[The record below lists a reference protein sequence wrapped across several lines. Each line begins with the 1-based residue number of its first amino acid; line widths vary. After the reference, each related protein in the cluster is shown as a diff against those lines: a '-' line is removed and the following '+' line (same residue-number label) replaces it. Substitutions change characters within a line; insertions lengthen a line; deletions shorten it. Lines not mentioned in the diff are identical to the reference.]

1 MSSISRDFLKSF
13 PKLVNNDEYAAE
25 IRATNNAHMLP
36 NLFRVKGEPFSLKD
50 RPQFDVLF
58 EKTLYPDLIIMS
70 GRQLGKC
77 VKCTKKDDSLALR
90 DCFGCRLDTAFDNQD
105 ISHVASERDSVSH
118 TGKVTCYMSP
128 GMKQILEIKT
138 ALGRTLQV
146 SEEHGVRTFDGYEKA
161 GNLSVGSRVMTMRR
175 CYSFGTLRESEYRI
189 ALTAYLIGDGCC
201 GLGRYAMEITGV
213 GAVVEHVKRLCTESE
228 LRILP
233 YNKNPNV
240 FKLSFRSGAAI
251 RKFIADDGNLGKYSY
266 EKSIPDW
273 VFRLDRE
280 GTKMFIEC
288 LWATDGG
295 VKRDRNGFACI
306 DYCSTSPLL
315 ASDIRAL
322 LSKFGIATHMRVKK
336 SGYRGNGGA
345 YHKCRDAYVVRVY
358 GYQSQKIFLETFN
371 VPGKPSFPIH
381 SSGCGQDDRGNRDTL
396 PLEGNALI
404 EKLASYLDD
413 PKRPGK
419 MIRGMSLNSFSER
432 GGGEIRRKPKYP
444 ISRFKLAKYL
454 EAFRKLGLEDR
465 PEFVSLKDFADGE
478 VIYDRVVSIRNLGLH
493 PTFDIEVGTY
503 HNFIS
508 DNICVHNSMT
518 LSRSEVFIPL
528 CIPQFQLL
536 YVAPLQE
543 QTRRYSD
550 LYLTE
555 AIRSCPLAQMLQSNS
570 MAGKYSDAK
579 IISATGHQTFANGA
593 GIQLTYAKTS
603 ADRARGIMADMIDF
617 DEIQDQTD
625 ETVPIISESL
635 TSSKYGCRRFTG
647 TAKVTENYIET
658 LWQKSSMCEWV
669 MKCEHCGTWAIPT
682 LDHGV
687 LKMIGNDG
695 LHCLHCGKRLNVRNG
710 KWIGGY
716 EDRMYSFRGYHIP
729 QVVCPAIVDDMN
741 NWQKLL
747 RKLTSGTLATFIQEN
762 LGISYS
768 VGQRLLTRSHIKA
781 QSVLPSTKRLQEE
794 VKTNPGRYSFI
805 VAGIDWG
812 GAELSSFTVITVIGI
827 RPNGRIDT
835 LWARRYRGYDPDE
848 QMTDI
853 AKICRFYNVV
863 AVAADAGMGLD
874 KNQILAKRFGLPIVQ
889 MQYTRQL
896 KLFGKNQSRGRTNV
910 VQCWTIDKVMALD
923 VLFLAIR
930 NGRIFF
936 PKDGFDL
943 YTDDLLS
950 PYETTTE
957 VGGMTHRLYLR
968 NASHPDDFCHALCFA
983 SMVAMK
989 LLGLAVDDMIP
1000 ETAFGGGLTNDDAP
1014 VDDRLDPKE
1023 A

>member
-1 MSSISRDFLKSF
+1 MGAIDRDFIKKVPS
-13 PKLVNNDEYAAE
+13 LVKNSEIAAQ
-25 IRATNNAHMLP
+25 INATNNAALLP
-36 NLFRVKGEPFSLKD
+36 YLFRVKGEPFSLKD

-58 EKTLYPDLIIMS
+58 EKTLYPDTIVMS

-77 VKCTKKDDSLALR
+77 YCVSRSNLR
-90 DCFGCRLDTAFDNQD
+90 DCYGAPLRNPKVGDSVLSFDGWKSIPAV
-105 ISHVASERDSVSH
+105 ISGVFNPGTKKILKISTEKGNELFVSPDHKIRQIDGFIPASELR
-118 TGKVTCYMSP
+118 
-128 GMKQILEIKT
+128 
-138 ALGRTLQV
+138 
-146 SEEHGVRTFDGYEKA
+146 
-161 GNLSVGSRVMTMRR
+161 VGSRIASIRR
-175 CYSFGTLRESEYRI
+175 GGVFGDFKPESGRVE
-189 ALTAYLIGDGCC
+189 ATAYMIGDGCC
-201 GLGRYAMEITGV
+201 TTWNFTSICDFCIDEICRISGHETYSINFKKGTLAKEVYLKKDSKIRRWMQEDGL
-213 GAVVEHVKRLCTESE
+213 
-228 LRILP
+228 
-233 YNKNPNV
+233 
-240 FKLSFRSGAAI
+240 SGH
-251 RKFIADDGNLGKYSY
+251 LSY
-266 EKSIPDW
+266 EKFVPDW
-273 VFRLDRE
+273 VFRLSRE
-280 GTKMFIEC
+280 DTIIFVSR
-288 LWATDGG
+288 LWSTDGR
-295 VKRDRNGFACI
+295 VSRDSKGFADI
-306 DYCSTSPLL
+306 SYCTTSNELCKG
-315 ASDIRAL
+315 IRAL
-322 LSKFGIATHMRVKK
+322 LFKLGYMNSVRIKKTHYKREDG
-336 SGYRGNGGA
+336 SRLQ
-345 YHKCRDAYVVRVY
+345 CRDAFIIRIETYS
-358 GYQSQKIFLETFN
+358 SQKTFLDEIT
-371 VPGKPSFPIH
+371 VPGRPSKIIRDTFRN
-381 SSGCGQDDRGNRDTL
+381 SNRDTV
-396 PLEGNALI
+396 
-404 EKLASYLDD
+404 
-413 PKRPGK
+413 PKECNSIIKRLFKSVDHSKKGD
-419 MIRGMSLNSFSER
+419 SLYGSGLR
-432 GGGEIRRKPKYP
+432 TTLKYP
-444 ISRFKLAKYL
+444 LSAAKLSKYIEHAEKIGLGGCKECGELKSLRDGDVYFDSVKYIEELQEEECIDL
-454 EAFRKLGLEDR
+454 EIA
-465 PEFVSLKDFADGE
+465 
-478 VIYDRVVSIRNLGLH
+478 
-493 PTFDIEVGTY
+493 TY
-503 HNFIS
+503 HNFIL

-518 LSRSEVFIPL
+518 LSRSEVFLPL

-555 AIRSCPLAQMLQSNS
+555 AIRSCPLAQKLQSKS
-570 MAGKYSDAK
+570 MAGVLSDAK

-669 MKCEHCGTWAIPT
+669 MKCEGCGTWAIPN
-682 LDHGV
+682 LDGGV
-687 LKMIGNDG
+687 LKMIGADG
-695 LHCLHCGKRLNVRNG
+695 LHCLHCGKRLNVRKG
-710 KWIGGY
+710 QWVGGY

-747 RKLTSGTLATFIQEN
+747 RKLTTGTLATFIQEN

-768 VGQRLLTRSHIKA
+768 VGQRLLTRHHIKQ

-794 VKTNPGRYSFI
+794 IKTNPGRYSFV

-923 VLFLAIR
+923 TLFLAIR

-936 PKDGFDL
+936 PKDGFEI

-950 PYETTTE
+950 PYESTTE

-989 LLGLAVDDMIP
+989 LLGLSVDDMIP
-1000 ETAFGGGLTNDDAP
+1000 ESAFGGGITNDEAP
-1014 VDDRLDPKE
+1014 IDDRLDPKE
-1023 A
+1023 V

>member
-1 MSSISRDFLKSF
+1 MGAIDRDFIKKVPS
-13 PKLVNNDEYAAE
+13 LVKDSEIAAQ
-25 IRATNNAHMLP
+25 INATNNAALLP
-36 NLFRVKGEPFSLKD
+36 HLFRVKGEPFSLKD

-58 EKTLYPDLIIMS
+58 EKTLYPDTIVMS

-77 VKCTKKDDSLALR
+77 ERCTKKDDDLALR
-90 DCFGCRLDTAFDNQD
+90 DMFGRRLDTTFDNPA
-105 ISHVASERDSVSH
+105 INYVASERDSTSH
-118 TGKVTCYMSP
+118 VGRVAGYMSP
-128 GMKQILEIKT
+128 GLKQILEIKT
-138 ALGRTLQV
+138 ALGRTLHV
-146 SEEHGVRTFDGYEKA
+146 SEEHGIRTFDGYEKA
-161 GNLSVGSRVMTMRR
+161 GNLSVGSRVMTLRK
-175 CYSFGTLRESEYRI
+175 CYSFGVRKESEYRV

-201 GLGRYAMEITGV
+201 GLGRDAVEITGV
-213 GAVVEHVKRLCTESE
+213 GAVVDHVKSLCSEEE
-228 LRILP
+228 LRVRP
-233 YNKNPNV
+233 YQGKSHV
-240 FKLSFRSGAAI
+240 FHLAFRKCAAI
-251 RKFIADDGNLGKYSY
+251 RKFIAEDGIYGKYSY

-273 VFRLDRE
+273 VFELDRE
-280 GTKMFIEC
+280 GARLFVEC
-288 LWATDGG
+288 LWATDGS
-295 VKRDRNGFACI
+295 VKRDKLGFACI
-306 DYCSTSPLL
+306 DYCSTSRLL
-315 ASDIRAL
+315 ASDVRAL

-336 SGYRGNGGA
+336 CGYRGKDGA
-345 YHKCRDAYVVRVY
+345 YHRCRDAFVIRVY
-358 GYQSQKIFLETFN
+358 GYQSQKMFLETFD
-371 VPGKPSFPIH
+371 VPGKPSFKIH
-381 SSGCGQDDRGNRDTL
+381 SSDCGQDDRSNRDTL
-396 PLEGNALI
+396 PADGNRLI
-404 EKLASYLDD
+404 ERLAGYLDD
-413 PKRPGK
+413 PRRPGK
-419 MIRGMSLNSFSER
+419 MLRGMSLNSFSENVV
-432 GGGEIRRKPKYP
+432 GELRRKPKYRL
-444 ISRFKLAKYL
+444 SRFKLSKYL
-454 EAFRKLGLEDR
+454 SAFKDMGLGDKPEYKQLED
-465 PEFVSLKDFADGE
+465 FANGE
-478 VIYDRVVSIRNLGLH
+478 VIYDKVVSIRNIGLH
-493 PTFDIEVGTY
+493 PTFDIEVGEY

-518 LSRSEVFIPL
+518 LSRSEVFLPL

-555 AIRSCPLAQMLQSNS
+555 AIRSCPLAQKLQSKS
-570 MAGKYSDAK
+570 MAGVLSDAK

-669 MKCEHCGTWAIPT
+669 MKCEGCGTWAIPN
-682 LDHGV
+682 LDGGV
-687 LKMIGNDG
+687 LKMIGADG
-695 LHCLHCGKRLNVRNG
+695 LHCLHCGKRINVRNG
-710 KWIGGY
+710 QWVGGY

-747 RKLTSGTLATFIQEN
+747 RKLTTGTLATFIQEN

-768 VGQRLLTRSHIKA
+768 VGQRLLTRHHIKQ

-923 VLFLAIR
+923 TLFLAIR

-936 PKDGFDL
+936 PKDGFDI

-989 LLGLAVDDMIP
+989 LLGLSVDDMIP
-1000 ETAFGGGLTNDDAP
+1000 ESAFGGGLTNDEAP
-1014 VDDRLDPKE
+1014 IDDRLDPKE
-1023 A
+1023 V